1 MNYLLQKLG
10 DSEMK
15 RWIGLVSVLLLLFIM
30 LHSTPHMALR
40 TKVFLMG
47 YPASAITSSIVDDEF
62 HNDMNKDTFTSLNA
76 KAYTLT
82 KPPVEKATQGQ
93 LRNYLVRKVGF
104 LHFAEYYGEG

>member
-1 MNYLLQKLG
+1 
-10 DSEMK
+10 MK
-15 RWIGLVSVLLLLFIM
+15 KWIGVVSVLMLIFIM
-30 LHSTPHMALR
+30 LHNTPHMALR

-47 YPASAITSSIVDDEF
+47 YPAAAFTTSIVDDEF
-62 HNDMNKDTFTSLNA
+62 HNDVDKDTFSALNA

-82 KPPVEKATQGQ
+82 DPPVEKATQGE